1 MSPRLIVGIVIALA
15 SVAALIASPLPLS
28 FAKEGSPSSTLP
40 ALAADDSDS
49 DSDSDAENAASEEDS
64 EEQPV
69 TILYTLHNEGYIE
82 PCG

>member
-49 DSDSDAENAASEEDS
+49 DAENAASEEDS